1 MKPLVDTDDMLEQEM
16 LCLSIQENAKA
27 DGSDAL
33 GRENKN
39 IWDDDED

>member
-1 MKPLVDTDDMLEQEM
+1 MKPLVETDDMLEQEM
-16 LCLSIQENAKA
+16 LCLSIQENATA
-27 DGSDAL
+27 DESDAL